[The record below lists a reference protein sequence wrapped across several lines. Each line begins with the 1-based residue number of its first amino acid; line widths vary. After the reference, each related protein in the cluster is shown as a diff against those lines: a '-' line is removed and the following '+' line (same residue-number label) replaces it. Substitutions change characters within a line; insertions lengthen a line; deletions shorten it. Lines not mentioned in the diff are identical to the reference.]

1 MQIQFV
7 LFQIN
12 GWLPQLNIE
21 YIDRDALS
29 TTRKISGPSQKRS
42 SDWIVALKNSSFKK
56 LLIEFLV
63 KSLKDDSL
71 VAFFSGKVS
80 YANRKGTCYKFELH
94 NVRVLRNEQ
103 VNYCDHEGA
112 DNLISLI
119 VSCNSE

>member
-12 GWLPQLNIE
+12 GWLPQLNME
-21 YIDRDALS
+21 FIDWDALS
-29 TTRKISGPSQKRS
+29 TTHKVSGPSQKRS

-56 LLIEFLV
+56 SLIEFLV

-94 NVRVLRNEQ
+94 NDRVLCNEQ

>member
-12 GWLPQLNIE
+12 SWLPQLNIE

-42 SDWIVALKNSSFKK
+42 SDSIVALKNSSFKK
-56 LLIEFLV
+56 SLIEFLV

-71 VAFFSGKVS
+71 APFSSGKVS
-80 YANRKGTCYKFELH
+80 YAKRKDTCYKFEFQ
-94 NVRVLRNEQ
+94 NDRVLCNEQ
-103 VNYCDHEGA
+103 VNYCDHDGA
-112 DNLISLI
+112 HNLLSLI

>member
-1 MQIQFV
+1 M
-7 LFQIN
+7 FQIN

-94 NVRVLRNEQ
+94 NVRVLCNEQ